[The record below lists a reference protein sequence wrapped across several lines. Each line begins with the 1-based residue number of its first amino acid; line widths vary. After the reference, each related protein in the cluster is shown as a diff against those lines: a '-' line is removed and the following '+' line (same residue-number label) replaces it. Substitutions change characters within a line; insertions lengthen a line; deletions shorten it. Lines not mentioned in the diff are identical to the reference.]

1 MNRTLKRPM
10 FRMGGSAAEGI
21 TSGLDKPKRGL
32 VDEPGKYSQTLDIPD
47 LLTKTREQMTPE
59 NIAAYQP
66 FVQRPQGEALNRFL
80 INFGLNLAST
90 PPTGRGFSGLISTAA
105 GAAKQPT
112 TDLFADIDRERLTK
126 QSAEADLFKTL
137 LQGNIDIAAAEAE
150 GRAEGGSKAFAF
162 KEKADDIENTMDII
176 FGLRQKKKDSP
187 DGKLSKEDQQLL
199 SSKELRLQN
208 LTKTDEVVKSLLSN
222 KDYVQRVVRK
232 IKSLLLEV
240 KDSDGIPIYAEDG
253 SEKEAK
259 LIEDIQRYYLQFAR
273 TGELPDFSVTE
284 NFATGGRAGYRV
296 GGGVI
301 GGGEDMGANKVT
313 ETATTPEPQKMP
325 IDYDTLRARL
335 PKEITDDVV
344 RLIAASPEALEDF
357 ATIATQQD
365 VDQFNQKYSVN
376 LVLPQEA

>member
-10 FRMGGSAAEGI
+10 FRMGGSTSEGI

-47 LLTKTREQMTPE
+47 LLAKTREQFTPE

-66 FVQRPQGEALNRFL
+66 FMQRPQGEALNRFL

-90 PPTGRGFSGLISTAA
+90 PPVGKGFSGLISTAA

-112 TDLFADIDRERLTK
+112 ADLFEDIDRERLSK
-126 QSAEADLFKTL
+126 QTAEADLFKTL
-137 LQGNIDIAAAEAE
+137 LEGNIDIAAAEAE
-150 GRAEGGSKAFAF
+150 GRAEGGGKAFAF

-240 KDSDGIPIYAEDG
+240 KDNDGIPIYAEDG

-284 NFATGGRAGYRV
+284 NFATGGRAGYMV
-296 GGGVI
+296 GGGA
-301 GGGEDMGANKVT
+301 DMDMA
-313 ETATTPEPQKMP
+313 TATTDQGSMPTRKMP

-344 RLIAASPEALEDF
+344 RLIAASPKALEDF

>member
-150 GRAEGGSKAFAF
+150 GRAEGGGKAFAF

-222 KDYVQRVVRK
+222 KEYVQRVVRK

-240 KDSDGIPIYAEDG
+240 KDSEGIPIYAEDG

-284 NFATGGRAGYRV
+284 NFATGGRAGYMV
-296 GGGVI
+296 GGGADI
-301 GGGEDMGANKVT
+301 GTAP
-313 ETATTPEPQKMP
+313 ATTDQGSMPTRKMP

-344 RLIAASPEALEDF
+344 RLIASSPEALEDF

>member
-10 FRMGGSAAEGI
+10 FKMGGSAAEGI

-90 PPTGRGFSGLISTAA
+90 PPTGKGFSGLISTAA

-150 GRAEGGSKAFAF
+150 GRAEGGGKAFAF

-187 DGKLSKEDQQLL
+187 DGTLSKEDQQLL

-222 KDYVQRVVRK
+222 KEYVQRVVRK

-240 KDSDGIPIYAEDG
+240 KDNDGIPIYAEDG

-259 LIEDIQRYYLQFAR
+259 LIEDIQKYYLQFAR

-284 NFATGGRAGYRV
+284 NFATGGRAGYMV
-296 GGGVI
+296 GGGA
-301 GGGEDMGANKVT
+301 DMS
-313 ETATTPEPQKMP
+313 TAPATMDQESTTRQMP

>member
-32 VDEPGKYSQTLDIPD
+32 VNEPGKYSQPPLDLPN

-66 FVQRPQGEALNRFL
+66 FMQRPQGEALNRFL
-80 INFGLNLAST
+80 INFGLDLASR
-90 PPTGRGFSGLISTAA
+90 PPTGKGFSGLIGTAA
-105 GAAKQPT
+105 SAAKATNRQ
-112 TDLFADIDRERLTK
+112 LFADIDRERLSK
-126 QSAEADLFKTL
+126 QTAEADLFKTL
-137 LQGNIDIAAAEAE
+137 LEGNIDIAAAEAE
-150 GRAEGGSKAFAF
+150 GRGEGGAKAFAF

-187 DGKLSKEDQQLL
+187 DGTLSKEDQQLL

-240 KDSDGIPIYAEDG
+240 KDGEGIPIYAEDG

-259 LIEDIQRYYLQFAR
+259 LIEDIQKYYLQFAR

-284 NFATGGRAGYRV
+284 NFATGGRAGYMA
-296 GGGVI
+296 GGGA
-301 GGGEDMGANKVT
+301 DMSTAS
-313 ETATTPEPQKMP
+313 ATTDQESMPTKKMP

>member
-32 VDEPGKYSQTLDIPD
+32 VNEPGKYSQPPLNLPD

-66 FVQRPQGEALNRFL
+66 YMQRPQGEALNRFL
-80 INFGLNLAST
+80 INFGLDLASR
-90 PPTGRGFSGLISTAA
+90 PPTGRGFSGLIGTAA
-105 GAAKQPT
+105 SAAKAPT
-112 TDLFADIDRERLTK
+112 EQLFADIDRERLSK
-126 QSAEADLFKTL
+126 QAAEADLFKTL
-137 LQGNIDIAAAEAE
+137 LEGNIDIAAAEAE
-150 GRAEGGSKAFAF
+150 GRGEGGAKAFAF

-187 DGKLSKEDQQLL
+187 DGKLSQEDQQLL

-222 KDYVQRVVRK
+222 KEYVQRVVRK

-240 KDSDGIPIYAEDG
+240 KDSEGIPIYAEDG

-284 NFATGGRAGYRV
+284 NFATGGRAGYMA
-296 GGGVI
+296 GGGA
-301 GGGEDMGANKVT
+301 DMNMA
-313 ETATTPEPQKMP
+313 TATTDQGSMPTKKMP